1 MKAAWMGVIAT
12 TALLLAG
19 TAQANQALAKEKG
32 CMNCH
37 AIDAKTVGPGYKEVA
52 AKYKGDKTA
61 EAKLIEKV
69 KKGSSGTWGMIP
81 MPANDAVSDADVKTL
96 VKWVLT
102 IK

>member
-37 AIDAKTVGPGYKEVA
+37 AVDAKTVGPGFKDVA
-52 AKYKGDKTA
+52 AKYKGDKGA
-61 EAKLIEKV
+61 EAALSEKV

-81 MPANDAVSDADVKTL
+81 MPANTAVSDADIKTL
-96 VKWVLT
+96 VKWILT

>member
-1 MKAAWMGVIAT
+1 MKAAWMGVVAAA
-12 TALLLAG
+12 ALLLAG

-52 AKYKGDKTA
+52 AKYKGDKGA
-61 EAKLIEKV
+61 EAALIEKV

-81 MPANDAVSDADVKTL
+81 MPANTAVSDADIKTL
-96 VKWVLT
+96 VKWILT
-102 IK
+102 TK